1 MKNIFKVKQLR
12 GFAMVEAMVAIT
24 ILLVVVTAPLTLA
37 YQIEKK
43 SRIAST
49 RAQATY
55 LANEGI
61 ELMIFFRKS
70 LETYCTTYPTTD
82 ECAQGSSAA
91 TTSFAMFLSKMSL
104 AGCLDGGTCRFDK
117 SSFDP
122 NNALYVNNPSCTLLY
137 RNTSGEYVCSQ
148 TASSTRFSRYV
159 TLYSSDRWKDRSATN
174 MRYTG
179 VKIVSTVCYDNGICN
194 DKIQLTSYVYQ

>member
-1 MKNIFKVKQLR
+1 MKNIFKNKRVR

-37 YQIEKK
+37 YQIEKR

-70 LETYCTTYPTTD
+70 LETYCTTYPTVD

-91 TTSFAMFLSKMSL
+91 TTSFAMFLSKMS
-104 AGCLDGGTCRFDK
+104 AVCLDTGTCRFDK
-117 SSFDP
+117 TSFDP
-122 NNALYVNNPSCTLLY
+122 NNASYADNPTCTLLY
-137 RNTSGEYVCSQ
+137 RNSFGEYVCNQ

-159 TLYSSDRWKDRSATN
+159 SLSRSDRWKDRSAAN
-174 MRYTG
+174 QWYTG
-179 VKIVSTVCYDNGICN
+179 VKIISTVCYDNGICN

>member
-1 MKNIFKVKQLR
+1 
-12 GFAMVEAMVAIT
+12 MVEAMVAIT

-37 YQIEKK
+37 YQIEKR

-55 LANEGI
+55 LATEGI

-70 LETYCTTYPTTD
+70 LETYCITYPGIG
-82 ECAQGSSAA
+82 ECAQGTSAA
-91 TTSFAMFLSKMSL
+91 TTSFAMFLSKMSTT
-104 AGCLDGGTCRFDK
+104 CLDSGTCRFDK
-117 SSFDP
+117 TSFDP
-122 NNALYVNNPSCTLLY
+122 NTALYLDNPSCTLLY
-137 RNTSGEYVCSQ
+137 RNSFGEYVCSQ
-148 TASSTRFSRYV
+148 TATSTRFSRYL
-159 TLYSSDRWKDRSATN
+159 TLTRTDRWTDRSAAN
-174 MRYTG
+174 QWYTG